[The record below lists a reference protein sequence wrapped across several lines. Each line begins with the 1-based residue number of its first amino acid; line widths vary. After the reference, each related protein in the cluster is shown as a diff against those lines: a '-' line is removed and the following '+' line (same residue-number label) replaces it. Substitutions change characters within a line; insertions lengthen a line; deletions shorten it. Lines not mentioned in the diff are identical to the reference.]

1 MSKRAYDSIVMTADI
16 DSKIIN
22 IVQNTSKY
30 CYIISPSI
38 SLWPLLERAFGKCV
52 GSDKKITVIVDNSC
66 DVEQR
71 NIYKKL
77 IEKYGIEV
85 LLVNNLHFSLF
96 FNEKESLFSSMSV
109 YDNSQENNFELGSYS
124 FNPELSANLKIK
136 VIDEELLKFS
146 TKFGIETET
155 QEDPLVKEVESLPE
169 SQKKEIDSS
178 LDMNYDNNAD
188 EDDSPVDMPW

>member
-38 SLWPLLERAFGKCV
+38 SLWPLLERAFEKCV

-66 DVEQR
+66 DVDQR

-96 FNEKESLFSSMSV
+96 FNEKESLFSSMRV